1 MRRVYAIWV
10 ARALISPIFLKFYAI
25 TAMVFAM
32 AQYVSFRSVFEN
44 APAWHNVGA
53 QYVFFSSA
61 VTHTEAAVWGLS
73 FLLLACLL
81 WVGFDIRAKSA
92 PFVQG

>member
-1 MRRVYAIWV
+1 MQFGS
-10 ARALISPIFLKFYAI
+10 RALISPIFLKFYAI

-53 QYVFFSSA
+53 QYVFFPPRLRTRKPLWGTFFSSPR
-61 VTHTEAAVWGLS
+61 VSPLGR
-73 FLLLACLL
+73 F
-81 WVGFDIRAKSA
+81 
-92 PFVQG
+92 